1 MSLFLSMGGVF
12 LKYKIADFITEY
24 EPKFKI
30 LRNLSKP
37 FQYFGLDET
46 EIKLNISSD
55 AIERLLTKMTPE
67 TTIAQAEEFAYS
79 GAFNK
84 AIIKHNSV
92 FIHSSALIY
101 DGGAYL
107 FSARS
112 GVGKSTHTKLW
123 REAFPDKVQ
132 MINDDKPVVRLYND
146 KVIAYGTPFDGGSG
160 IANNISAPLKAI
172 VFVERGEENSV
183 SIPSTSE
190 VIQNLY
196 MSSLRFI
203 NKESATLMLSNFE
216 KLVNLTDFY
225 ILKCNTD
232 ISSAYIAR
240 DAIIKR

>member
-1 MSLFLSMGGVF
+1 M
-12 LKYKIADFITEY
+12 KI
-24 EPKFKI
+24 
-30 LRNLSKP
+30 
-37 FQYFGLDET
+37 
-46 EIKLNISSD
+46 SD
-55 AIERLLTKMTPE
+55 DSINKLLTNMTPD
-67 TTIAQAEEFAYS
+67 TTIEQAEEFAYS
-79 GAFNK
+79 GVFNK
-84 AIIKHNSV
+84 SIIKHNAL